1 VQVEPQR
8 KLQEEEEEEVN
19 EKRRELEGEE

>member
-1 VQVEPQR
+1 VEPQR